1 LDDIKLD
8 IFSTEY
14 SNDIISS
21 SDNAAVRSNEDD
33 FLEGFYA
40 FKPIIGTVN
49 SVSEII
55 EETDNSDN
63 DDSGNAVKAEMS
75 DELTSEEEMNNELT
89 SEEEM
94 NNELTSEE
102 EMSDELTSEEEMSDE
117 LTSEVEMSDEL
128 ISEEEIE
135 QQINLS
141 SVLQEE
147 LFKILQEKAPRA
159 EGQTLKVSY
168 IQEDT
173 GITNFT
179 NKIQFSESIL
189 RIGTYCS
196 E

>member
-1 LDDIKLD
+1 M
-8 IFSTEY
+8 
-14 SNDIISS
+14 
-21 SDNAAVRSNEDD
+21 
-33 FLEGFYA
+33 EGFYA

-75 DELTSEEEMNNELT
+75 DELTSEEERNNELI
-89 SEEEM
+89 
-94 NNELTSEE
+94 SEE

-117 LTSEVEMSDEL
+117 LISKVEMSDEL
-128 ISEEEIE
+128 ISLEEIE

-159 EGQTLKVSY
+159 EGHTLKVSD
-168 IQEDT
+168 IQEDI

-179 NKIQFSESIL
+179 NKIQFSETIL
-189 RIGTYCS
+189 RLGTYCS